1 MYSSSATYI
10 SILVLAFVSL
20 SIAAC
25 DSGGISEEASGETG
39 VTLAPEPAVE
49 FQVNDISVVV
59 DSSGQ
64 LTEMTWNSVDG
75 EANLA
80 FQAGLWL
87 AAVQDGTPRANLA
100 WVGTYPR
107 TNYAASWGGKR
118 SGVFLVDPN
127 TLREGDWPTEFGAPV
142 DSDGNPQ
149 IFGDGM
155 TWSVL
160 GSRAVHEETVL
171 AQPLQDVLVRQSVYA
186 YQNADL
192 NDVLFVRYEIENHSA
207 STLNDVYVGFHADTD
222 LEYGQASS
230 ADECESRAFT
240 NNTAYDRF
248 RALSYT
254 YDYDRAAADQTAA
267 SNGTT
272 SACSVT
278 VAGLTFLASPT
289 GTSPDDVVTSHRIM
303 RKNDYA
309 DPDFGEKGLTSPEHV
324 LNALKGLSNS
334 GSPMVDPITGEE
346 TMYAFTGNPMTGTGW
361 LDVPG
366 GIDVRSLLTSGPFTV
381 DPGDSEVLVVAVS
394 AQSGA
399 TLSTAVKSLKSQVDR
414 LHGAPELW
422 KFADLDQRK

>member
-1 MYSSSATYI
+1 MYSSSATYRR
-10 SILVLAFVSL
+10 ILVLAVISL

-25 DSGGISEEASGETG
+25 DSGKISGEDSGETG
-39 VTLAPEPAVE
+39 GTHAPQPAVE

-64 LTEMTWNSVDG
+64 LTEMAWHSVDG

-100 WVGTYPR
+100 WVGTYPP

-118 SGVFLVDPN
+118 SGVFLFDPN
-127 TLREGDWPTEFGAPV
+127 NLREDDWPTEFGAPV
-142 DSDGNPQ
+142 DSDGNPHV
-149 IFGDGM
+149 FGDGM

-160 GSRAVHEETVL
+160 GSRAVHEKTVL
-171 AQPLQDVLVRQSVYA
+171 AQPLQNVLVRQSVYA
-186 YQNADL
+186 YSNADL
-192 NDVLFVRYEIENHSA
+192 EDVLFVRYEIENQSE
-207 STLNDVYVGFHADTD
+207 SSLNDVYVGFHADTD
-222 LEYGQASS
+222 LEYGKGFS
-230 ADECESRAFT
+230 ADECESIALANR
-240 NNTAYDRF
+240 TAYDRF

-254 YDYDRAAADQTAA
+254 YDYDRARDETLA

-272 SACSVT
+272 SACPAT

-289 GTSPDDVVTSHRIM
+289 GSSPDDVVTSHRIM
-303 RKNDYA
+303 RKNDYV
-309 DPDFGEKGLTSPEHV
+309 DPDFGEKGMTSPEHV
-324 LNALKGLSNS
+324 LNALKGLSNL
-334 GSPMVDPITGEE
+334 GSPMVDPVTGEE
-346 TMYAFTGNPMTGTGW
+346 TMYAFTGNPMAGTGW

-366 GIDVRSLLTSGPFTV
+366 GIDVRSLLASGPFALG
-381 DPGDSEVLVVAVS
+381 PGESEVLVVAIS

-422 KFADLDQRK
+422 KFADLDQ